1 MQCRRKF
8 MKELFGKNK
17 PIIGMVNLLALPGY
31 DQFEGMEKIISKA
44 LVDAKKLEE
53 GGINGILVENT
64 FDIPHNSNIGPETIA
79 AMSIAVHEIVKVVS
93 VPVGVVI
100 IIESGDTSSL
110 AVAFSAGAKFIRAV
124 SFNEAMVSSFGVYQ
138 GRPAKL
144 FRYKRFLGANNM
156 KIFSDVQV
164 KHSVPLVDRS
174 IEDSILDA
182 KMSGVDAIIVTGSGT
197 GYAPPT
203 ELAIKAKKASGSTP
217 LILGSGVS
225 KENISELFDIA
236 DGAIIGSYF
245 KENGIY
251 TNPIDPKRVSDL
263 IKSIK

>member
-1 MQCRRKF
+1 
-8 MKELFGKNK
+8 MKELFGEKK

-31 DQFEGMEKIISKA
+31 DRFEGMEKVISKA
-44 LVDAKKLEE
+44 LVDAKNLDA
-53 GGINGILVENT
+53 GGISGILVENS
-64 FDIPHNSNIGPETIA
+64 FDFPHDSEIGPETVA
-79 AMSIAVHEIVKVVS
+79 AMSIVVHEIVKVVS
-93 VPVGVVI
+93 VPVGVVVI
-100 IIESGDTSSL
+100 MESGDISSL
-110 AVAFSAGAKFIRAV
+110 AVAFSAGAKFVRAV

-156 KIFSDVQV
+156 KIFSDVHV

-203 ELAIKAKKASGSTP
+203 ELARKAKKASGSTP

-225 KENISELFDIA
+225 PENISELLDIA

-245 KENGIY
+245 KENGVY
-251 TNPIDPKRVSDL
+251 TNPIDTKRVSDL
-263 IKSIK
+263 VKLVK